1 MVRLPFIKHN
11 QPMQGAKAS
20 GVTRWMNE
28 ELSLAGRD
36 HLTQALATL
45 DTDMMLQRFFTT
57 MLM

>member
-1 MVRLPFIKHN
+1 
-11 QPMQGAKAS
+11 MQGAKAS

-28 ELSLAGRD
+28 ELWLAGRD

-45 DTDMMLQRFFTT
+45 DTDMMLQRFFTI